1 MDKKIIKSKI
11 YLVMLK
17 NYFRAKLIHGQIILM
32 AKSFFKDSTRIKKPI
47 RAIYLASMSM
57 RPVNGHKCLVA
68 RPPGP
73 MA

>member
-32 AKSFFKDSTRIKKPI
+32 AKSFFKEIIIQMLKACLRLIILNQTKMYLILLVKFTRIN
-47 RAIYLASMSM
+47 Y
-57 RPVNGHKCLVA
+57 
-68 RPPGP
+68 
-73 MA
+73 